1 MRQRSHRRRDPTQE
15 RVLLQLWED
24 VLRVKERSRS
34 GHNLYYRTEDNPRG
48 QSLAHHRTILP
59 DRENIEA
66 AYVLSDALLE
76 RGGKLARLGETL
88 VWFMEIFEEA
98 GPYPERGADNVLE
111 PSEWLDFGY
120 LIGDLTKALG
130 ELYSVRFVGWRR

>member
-88 VWFMEIFEEA
+88 TWFMNIFEEA
-98 GPYPERGADNVLE
+98 GPHPERGADSVLE
-111 PSEWLDFGY
+111 PSEWLDFGF

-130 ELYSVRFVGWRR
+130 DLYSAKFAGQR